1 MTRKRSSPA
10 RPARWMRKTVRAT
23 ATKAKNRKDPLRAE
37 HKRSGSLS
45 RAEIEK
51 FRRMLIKKRWGLLAD
66 VFAMEGEVRGTNRR
80 GQGLNLPGALARHT
94 RSPAE
99 AYQQDVKLS
108 LLKNERA
115 LLQEVDDAL
124 LRIEEGTYGIC
135 LGTGRPIRRARLTAR
150 PWAMYCIEYARMGE
164 KVIAFR
170 DPPKEVRP

>member
-1 MTRKRSSPA
+1 MTRKMSSPA
-10 RPARWMRKTVRAT
+10 RSARWMRKTVRAT

-37 HKRSGSLS
+37 HKRNGSLS

-66 VFAMEGEVRGTNRR
+66 VFAMEGEARGTNRR
-80 GQGLNLPGALARHT
+80 GRSMNLPKLLARHAGLPNGT
-94 RSPAE
+94 YE
-99 AYQQDVKLS
+99 QDVKLS

-115 LLQEVDDAL
+115 LLREVDDAL

-135 LGTGRPIRRARLTAR
+135 LGTGKPIRRARLAAR

-164 KVIAFR
+164 KAIAFP